1 MPIQALLLDLGNVV
15 VEIDFRRTFQHWAQC
30 AEVDVDLLYQRWQL
44 DEAYQAHE
52 TGDLDFENYIDAL
65 AQRLGISMPLA
76 DWHAGWNDLFVGP
89 FVQVQQRLRELAGTI
104 PLYAFTNTNPT
115 HEQVWR
121 HRFPDA
127 LTHFEDIYVSSTIGL
142 RKPEVAAYQWVS
154 NAMGLDPQS
163 ILFLDDNQEN
173 IDGARASGLQ
183 AEWTQNEADVIRALD
198 RF

>member
-1 MPIQALLLDLGNVV
+1 MIQALLLDLGNVV
-15 VEIDFRRTFQHWAQC
+15 VEVDFRRTFNHWAQS
-30 AEVDVDLLYQRWQL
+30 AGVDVNALYERWQL

-52 TGDLDFENYIDAL
+52 TGDLDFEAYVDAL
-65 AQRLGISMPLA
+65 GQRLGISMPLV
-76 DWHAGWNDLFVGP
+76 DWHAGWNELFVAP
-89 FVQVQQRLRELAGTI
+89 YAQVQQRLQELSGTI

-115 HEQVWR
+115 HEQAWR
-121 HRFPDA
+121 KRFPEA

-154 NAMGLDPQS
+154 EAMGFDPQS
-163 ILFLDDNQEN
+163 ILFLDDTREN

-183 AEWTQNEADVIRALD
+183 VEWIQSEADVLRALD